1 MKWFVP
7 VLALALT
14 GCGTYTREEIETK
27 VSDTLVTVCLGVDV
41 AWLAFEAYKS
51 KNDVNANL
59 VLKVHGA
66 YSAAKAVC
74 ADPPVDTAE
83 GIAAVIKAY
92 GVFNDTIREAK
103 DGGYPRASRST

>member
-1 MKWFVP
+1 MKWLVP
-7 VLALALT
+7 ALALALT

-41 AWLAFEAYKS
+41 AWLGFEAYKS
-51 KNDVNANL
+51 RNDVKPSL

-74 ADPPVDTAE
+74 ADPPNDTAE
-83 GIAAVIKAY
+83 AIGAAIRAY
-92 GVFNDTIREAK
+92 GAFNDAIGEA
-103 DGGYPRASRST
+103 RST